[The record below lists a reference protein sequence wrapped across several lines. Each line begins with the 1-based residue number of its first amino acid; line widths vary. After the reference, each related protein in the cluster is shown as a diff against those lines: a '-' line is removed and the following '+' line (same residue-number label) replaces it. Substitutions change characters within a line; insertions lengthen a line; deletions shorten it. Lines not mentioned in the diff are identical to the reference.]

1 MAVAMRM
8 IAVFL
13 LAAAAS
19 LTWSPSSADLH
30 SRYGEPNMERFM
42 ARPRISLMVEYGSD
56 HLACVARLEPPQ
68 SLVVNQ
74 DLQAP
79 LMPSEAVSEVI
90 EEIAPAKIRGKQ
102 INVATTQSG
111 CNVVAITDYE
121 DLWIMR
127 ATHECEPDSPDR
139 DASTTINFKRD
150 ICPKQKPPVSETP
163 VQPPVIP
170 LPE

>member
-1 MAVAMRM
+1 MRVIGVCLM
-8 IAVFL
+8 I
-13 LAAAAS
+13 AAAS
-19 LTWSPSSADLH
+19 LALSPSSADLH
-30 SRYGEPNMERFM
+30 SRYGVPDLERFM
-42 ARPRISLMVEYGSD
+42 ARPGISLSVEYGSD

-68 SLVVNQ
+68 SLLGSQ
-74 DLQAP
+74 EIQRP

-90 EEIAPAKIRGKQ
+90 EEVAPSVMRGNL
-102 INVATTQSG
+102 IGNSSFQSG
-111 CNVVAITDYE
+111 CNVGALSDYE
-121 DLWIMR
+121 NLSIMR
-127 ATHECEPDSPDR
+127 ATHEGDPDSPDR